1 MTAPPD
7 SRSRAARRVV
17 FLPRWHDNPYQELLA
32 EGLSALGIDVE
43 HEPVRLLFLT
53 TVLRGG
59 TPDVVHLHTP
69 DPYIVYRQSTPA
81 AVVALGLFV
90 VQLALLRLLGVRVI
104 WTAHDL
110 QNHERRY
117 PRLDRLS
124 RLALARLS
132 HAVIVHC
139 AEAGRQ
145 AAAAFGIDASRLR
158 IVPHGHYQDRYPRM
172 SNDKAGA
179 RAALDLPAEPFTV
192 LLLGNL
198 RPHKGL
204 GALLD
209 AYGRMDRPG
218 TLLVIAGE
226 PSDETLHAELLARAA
241 GRPDIL
247 LRPGFVPD
255 QDVPGYLCAADIV
268 VCPFTSSLTSGSLAL
283 ALSFGKAVV
292 AARLGCAGDMVTD
305 DGGFLYDP
313 AAPDGLV
320 SALRAAFDARS
331 RLDDI
336 GARNRV
342 RAARHDWG
350 TIARQTLAVY
360 EDRAIG

>member
-32 EGLSALGIDVE
+32 DGLSALGIDVA
-43 HEPVRLLFLT
+43 HEPVRLLFLAR
-53 TVLRGG
+53 VLRGG

-81 AVVALGLFV
+81 AVVALALFV
-90 VQLALLRLLGVRVI
+90 VQLAVLRLLGATVV

-145 AAAAFGIDASRLR
+145 AAVAFGIDASRLR
-158 IVPHGHYQDRYPRM
+158 IVPHGHYQGRYPQM
-172 SNDKAGA
+172 SIDKVGA
-179 RAALDLPAEPFTV
+179 RATLNLPAEPFTMLV
-192 LLLGNL
+192 LGNL

-209 AYGRMDRPG
+209 AYDRMNRPG

-226 PSDETLHAELLARAA
+226 PSDEALHAELRARAT
-241 GRPDIL
+241 GRTDVL
-247 LRPGFVPD
+247 LRSGFVPD
-255 QDVPGYLCAADIV
+255 QDIPAYMSAADVI

-292 AARLGCAGDMVTD
+292 AARLGCAADMVTEE
-305 DGGFLYDP
+305 GGFLYD
-313 AAPDGLV
+313 AASPDGLV
-320 SALRAAFDARS
+320 SALRAAFDARR
-331 RLDDI
+331 RLDNI
-336 GARNRV
+336 GARNR
-342 RAARHDWG
+342 ARTGQHDWD
-350 TIARQTLAVY
+350 TIARQTLAIY
-360 EDRAIG
+360 EDLTTG